1 MISPTFKVQQV
12 QTGVFIYPPDKDGD
26 ETLSVSGTQQVTLH
40 CAGDLSSEPFP
51 FDTVVHAPFY
61 TTLYAM
67 CVADNVRAQF
77 GAAVRRPAAAC
88 TSAPRRSTVLHG
100 DPASHVAK
108 AFYQVVRLAAEDVV
122 RLCGAQHAGSP
133 CECVFNAA
141 RVYPWG
147 EEDPLG
153 EALRVGAATSP
164 LLQQKTTVPLQTPA
178 QQRLFATV
186 LKQLCSLPP
195 DAERGEASACV
206 RQVRLAVY
214 TCGGGDAAVAG
225 RVLCAEH
232 LFSLVPSICD
242 VCTSFG
248 TTMEALCEVLVC
260 RREGNLLDNP
270 LLPVLLPGVAIE
282 GLSVLTCI
290 SAKGRYASRPCID
303 ACCFGCNGAPSARSS
318 TMHAGS
324 TAKHTLS
331 PDKPSVDRSRTLL
344 TPPFINPL
352 TSSFQRMTEE
362 LLTSVGPQKAQPPS
376 AAPHTSSPAQTPLQR
391 GPAGSVTSNGTSSP
405 FWRRRVEES
414 LFVRLHEPPEVSPDC
429 RTHAAPSTTPSLI
442 SHSANTPDTPQPKS
456 AEPIQRPM
464 ASASPVS
471 DAITETAASSVEQLQ
486 RAQERVAR
494 PNDESLLDRVT
505 VAEGRA
511 EAAVQAAREREV
523 EALEQ
528 LRAMEEKMSEMR
540 SAYTTQEA
548 SLLIRQRMLQQSCT
562 ELETQEQRLLAAA
575 EERRCA
581 ADELERAARQ
591 RAVLELRYGDCVRE
605 ACREYACAVAAKIA
619 VLDAHTHSLAD
630 EACLDAWST
639 HLSQLQRQSKEAEE
653 RLEEVVKQS
662 GAELRRVVDLHRE
675 EDDLK
680 RAVDALRSDCAQ
692 VQCSIH
698 QLERAREE
706 QQQRIDAE
714 VREAAATQETALR
727 DYDESVA
734 VLRRLRT
741 DQQGLRK
748 RLEELDADCQ
758 QQQSRRDEARKE
770 LADVRA
776 VLAELRSAHAR
787 AEKKNLRKMETLNAE
802 VDDTTHK
809 LDALRSRA
817 ADEEERLR
825 AAAEE
830 YDAHRAAEA
839 LEAFARAQAEEH
851 DCVARAEQDARDAVC
866 AEQAAALQQ
875 AVADLAARMADTAGQ
890 VAADATAQQRALQAE
905 LERLR
910 GEREAVADEL
920 AALTSQQAHLKD
932 GEEKCSF
939 FNATGIVVDELRK
952 TVEEL
957 ADATDEL
964 GEVEDA
970 LIEET
975 ERALL
980 TFRRCDGEL
989 TLRVERLLDR
999 CASFMDVESRIV
1011 SRASSAFPS
1020 PSIHSRRTAP
1030 RSSN

>member
-1 MISPTFKVQQV
+1 MLSYRVQQV

-303 ACCFGCNGAPSARSS
+303 ACCFGCSGARRQRPAALSPLRRDCRPTKREGLTPRPSNRVCTPPAPAFPPSFVRATGEVEIMADARS
-318 TMHAGS
+318 TE
-324 TAKHTLS
+324 TASDHISGGQRDSVAPPSNVSPRRSPLTGRASPTTPNHRASSPLS
-331 PDKPSVDRSRTLL
+331 HIDASVDRIL
-344 TPPFINPL
+344 TYRRL
-352 TSSFQRMTEE
+352 
-362 LLTSVGPQKAQPPS
+362 
-376 AAPHTSSPAQTPLQR
+376 HSSPA
-391 GPAGSVTSNGTSSP
+391 
-405 FWRRRVEES
+405 
-414 LFVRLHEPPEVSPDC
+414 EPV
-429 RTHAAPSTTPSLI
+429 AL
-442 SHSANTPDTPQPKS
+442 
-456 AEPIQRPM
+456 
-464 ASASPVS
+464 
-471 DAITETAASSVEQLQ
+471 AASSSTPTPPRSTLKSRLPSSPYEL
-486 RAQERVAR
+486 RKLKERVAH
-494 PNDESLLDRVT
+494 PAEESLLDCVT

-523 EALEQ
+523 EALER

-540 SAYTTQEA
+540 SAYITQEA

-581 ADELERAARQ
+581 ADELERA
-591 RAVLELRYGDCVRE
+591 E
-605 ACREYACAVAAKIA
+605 
-619 VLDAHTHSLAD
+619 S
-630 EACLDAWST
+630 
-639 HLSQLQRQSKEAEE
+639 
-653 RLEEVVKQS
+653 
-662 GAELRRVVDLHRE
+662 
-675 EDDLK
+675 
-680 RAVDALRSDCAQ
+680 
-692 VQCSIH
+692 
-698 QLERAREE
+698 
-706 QQQRIDAE
+706 
-714 VREAAATQETALR
+714 ATQETTSFGGA
-727 DYDESVA
+727 SAIV
-734 VLRRLRT
+734 
-741 DQQGLRK
+741 
-748 RLEELDADCQ
+748 LEEL
-758 QQQSRRDEARKE
+758 RK
-770 LADVRA
+770 V
-776 VLAELRSAHAR
+776 
-787 AEKKNLRKMETLNAE
+787 
-802 VDDTTHK
+802 
-809 LDALRSRA
+809 
-817 ADEEERLR
+817 
-825 AAAEE
+825 
-830 YDAHRAAEA
+830 
-839 LEAFARAQAEEH
+839 
-851 DCVARAEQDARDAVC
+851 
-866 AEQAAALQQ
+866 
-875 AVADLAARMADTAGQ
+875 
-890 VAADATAQQRALQAE
+890 
-905 LERLR
+905 
-910 GEREAVADEL
+910 
-920 AALTSQQAHLKD
+920 
-932 GEEKCSF
+932 
-939 FNATGIVVDELRK
+939 
-952 TVEEL
+952 VEEL

-964 GEVEDA
+964 AEVENGVIA
-970 LIEET
+970 ET
-975 ERALL
+975 DKALL
-980 TFRRCDGEL
+980 TFRRGDGEL
-989 TLRVERLLDR
+989 TMRVEQLMDR
-999 CASFMDVESRIV
+999 CASFMDVESRIA
-1011 SRASSAFPS
+1011 SCSASHLSASSMNK
-1020 PSIHSRRTAP
+1020 RNRTL
-1030 RSSN
+1030 RIGLN